1 MSNVIKFPEVKT
13 EKQIKFEEQL
23 RDVQEA
29 INLLVH
35 ELDQDDSLGWHRAN
49 IVETFV
55 MELIVDLCAGAS
67 VKCEGA
73 QSALEWLCE
82 EINMENVQ
90 TIIDTFEEQE
100 EPKGTIH

>member
-13 EKQIKFEEQL
+13 KRQIEFEEQL

-35 ELDQDDSLGWHRAN
+35 TLEQDDDLGWHRAN
-49 IVETFV
+49 IIETFV
-55 MELIVDLCAGAS
+55 MELIVDLCAGVS

-82 EINMENVQ
+82 EINMENAQ
-90 TIIDTFEEQE
+90 KIIQTFESED
-100 EPKGTIH
+100 EPKETIH